1 VNEIHNLNALT
12 FKTSFSIYKISGKG
26 IKTARQHRDNSE
38 KWIRLSDNVIIQVEN
53 LSLAFGGVQALYNV
67 STQSSSGD
75 ILAVIGP
82 NGAGKTC
89 LLNCISRF
97 YTPQEG
103 QIFYKK
109 KEITGVPTHS
119 IAKMGIARTFQNI
132 ELFKGMTVLDNIKL
146 GRHAFLKSGIFSDML
161 YWGRTRREELKLRR
175 EIEEKIIDLL
185 EIEAIR
191 KKVVGTLPYGL
202 QKRVELARA
211 LAMQPELLLLDEP
224 MAGMNL
230 EETEDMA
237 RFILNVNQMWQVSII
252 LVEHDMGVVMDISDR
267 VCVLEFG
274 QKIAEGSPQEV
285 QQNPQVIRAYLG
297 EDEKAHSRL

>member
-1 VNEIHNLNALT
+1 MSRET
-12 FKTSFSIYKISGKG
+12 
-26 IKTARQHRDNSE
+26 
-38 KWIRLSDNVIIQVEN
+38 VIQIDS
-53 LSLAFGGVQALYNV
+53 LSLAFGGVQALNGV
-67 STQSSSGD
+67 STKLLRGE
-75 ILAVIGP
+75 IFAIIGP

-97 YTPQEG
+97 YNPQKG
-103 QIFYKK
+103 RVVYKG
-109 KEITGVPTHS
+109 EDITKVPTHT
-119 IAKMGIARTFQNI
+119 IAKRGIARTFQNI

-146 GRHAFLKSGIFSDML
+146 GRHTFLKSGIFSDII
-161 YWGRTRREELKLRR
+161 YYGRTIREELKLRK

-191 KKVVGTLPYGL
+191 KQVVGTLPYGL

-211 LAMQPELLLLDEP
+211 LAMRPETLLLDEP

-237 RFILNVNQMWQVSII
+237 RFILNVNSMWGVSIV

-274 QKIAEGSPQEV
+274 RKIAEGSPQDI
-285 QQNPQVIRAYLG
+285 QKDPNVIRAYLG
-297 EDEKAHSRL
+297 EDQKTYSRL

>member
-1 VNEIHNLNALT
+1 MTERPV
-12 FKTSFSIYKISGKG
+12 
-26 IKTARQHRDNSE
+26 
-38 KWIRLSDNVIIQVEN
+38 IRVEDLYLS
-53 LSLAFGGVQALYNV
+53 FGGIQALAGIQ
-67 STQSSSGD
+67 TRLMEGE
-75 ILAVIGP
+75 IFAIIGP

-97 YTPQEG
+97 YTPQQG
-103 QIFYKK
+103 KIFFGDQ
-109 KEITGVPTHS
+109 EITRLPTHE
-119 IAKMGIARTFQNI
+119 IARLGIARTFQNI

-161 YWGRTRREELKLRR
+161 YFGKTRREELALRK

-185 EIEAIR
+185 EIESIR

-211 LAMQPELLLLDEP
+211 LAMQPKALLLDEP

-237 RFILNVNQMWQVSII
+237 RFILIVNKMWHVSVV
-252 LVEHDMGVVMDISDR
+252 LVEHDMGVVMDISNR

-274 QKIAEGSPQEV
+274 RKIAEGAPAEV
-285 QQNPQVIRAYLG
+285 QENPQVIRAYLG
-297 EDEKAHSRL
+297 EDPRARTRL